1 MKWVV
6 MTEKGSGT
14 IVEAENY
21 AQAVNSVPG
30 GQSARI
36 AQYIDKRRFDL
47 LEEETEK
54 QDTPPYDDV

>member
-1 MKWVV
+1 